1 MEPISFGTDDNFG
14 VRVLPAL
21 FLDNKEI
28 DAEHGQLTQSEL
40 EAVARVRDQFH
51 SKEDLRNFVRGLREK

>member
-28 DAEHGQLTQSEL
+28 DAAHGQLTQSEL
-40 EAVARVRDQFH
+40 EAVARVRDQLH

>member
-21 FLDNKEI
+21 IWGDDEFS
-28 DAEHGQLTQSEL
+28 AEYGQLSRSEL

-51 SKEDLRNFVRGLREK
+51 SKEELRDFVKGLRE